1 MKTKYQSEALKVIH
15 EDMKGMYELGII
27 TEAKMREYD
36 KMCLVQEPE
45 TVYEEKRENPTVIE
59 HVTV

>member
-1 MKTKYQSEALKVIH
+1 MKNKYQSEALQVVH

-27 TEAKMREYD
+27 SEEKMKEYD

-45 TVYEEKRENPTVIE
+45 TAYEDKRENSTAMKHLTV
-59 HVTV
+59 